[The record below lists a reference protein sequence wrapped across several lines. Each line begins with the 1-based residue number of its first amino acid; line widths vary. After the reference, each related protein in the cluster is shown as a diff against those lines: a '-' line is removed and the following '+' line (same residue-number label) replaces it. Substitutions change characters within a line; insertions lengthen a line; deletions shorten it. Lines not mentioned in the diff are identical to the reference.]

1 MRRREFLKNIGNSA
15 IALGV
20 FSVAGVNWKL
30 FAEDSMEVLYKRAI
44 SVDAMCFTTDNYIPY
59 LPKRSV
65 EALKTSGITAI
76 SLDVSLAKW
85 FDLGMRDF
93 YIVTENVARWI
104 NFIKSN
110 AEYFIIAYSA
120 EDILKAK
127 KIGKI
132 GFILNMQDTAPI
144 AQNLNRVEL
153 FYNLGI
159 RQIQLS
165 HNQRNFAVDSCWE
178 TTNAGLSHFG
188 RQLISTLNEKRIL
201 IDVAHVGEKS
211 TLEAIAH
218 SSAPLLAS
226 HTACYELCP
235 HPRNKS
241 DKVIKTLADNGG
253 LFCVFNMSGWM
264 TKEPSG
270 PMAVFMDHLKHAIN
284 IAGEDHVGFG
294 TDGDPAEMVPGQ
306 LEWELGISQESFDN
320 NVKNHPQ
327 LSWKI
332 KHMRIKE
339 LNSPHRLLN
348 LAKAMDQAGYK
359 ERTIE
364 KVIGGNYFR
373 LFKEVVG

>member
-1 MRRREFLKNIGNSA
+1 MRRREFLKNFGKGA
-15 IALGV
+15 VALGV
-20 FSVAGVNWKL
+20 LSITKMKWNL
-30 FAEDSMEVLYKRAI
+30 FAKDRIEALYKRAI

-59 LPKRSV
+59 LPQRSV
-65 EALKTSGITAI
+65 EALRTSGITAI

-93 YIVTENVARWI
+93 YIVSENIARWN
-104 NFIKSN
+104 NFLKRY
-110 AEYFIIAYSA
+110 AEYFIIVYSS

-127 KIGKI
+127 KLGKV
-132 GFILNMQDTAPI
+132 GFILNMQDTIPI

-153 FYNLGI
+153 FHNLGI

-188 RQLISTLNEKRIL
+188 RELISALNEKRIL
-201 IDVAHVGEKS
+201 IDIAHVGEKS

-226 HTACYELCP
+226 HTACYSLCP
-235 HPRNKS
+235 HPRSKS

-253 LFCVFNMSGWM
+253 VLCIYNMSGWM
-264 TKEPSG
+264 TKG
-270 PMAVFMDHLKHAIN
+270 PTASMTVFLDHLKYAIN
-284 IAGEDHVGFG
+284 IAGEDHVGLG
-294 TDGDPAEMVPGQ
+294 TDGDPAEMIPEQ
-306 LEWELGISQESFDN
+306 IEWELGFSQKSFDN
-320 NVKNHPQ
+320 EVTNHPQ
-327 LSWKI
+327 LIWKI

-339 LNSPHRLLN
+339 LNSSHRLLN
-348 LAKAMDQAGYK
+348 LAKAMDQDGYK

-373 LFKEVVG
+373 LFKEVAG

>member
-1 MRRREFLKNIGNSA
+1 
-15 IALGV
+15 
-20 FSVAGVNWKL
+20 
-30 FAEDSMEVLYKRAI
+30 
-44 SVDAMCFTTDNYIPY
+44 
-59 LPKRSV
+59 
-65 EALKTSGITAI
+65 
-76 SLDVSLAKW
+76 
-85 FDLGMRDF
+85 
-93 YIVTENVARWI
+93 
-104 NFIKSN
+104 
-110 AEYFIIAYSA
+110 
-120 EDILKAK
+120 
-127 KIGKI
+127 
-132 GFILNMQDTAPI
+132 
-144 AQNLNRVEL
+144 
-153 FYNLGI
+153 
-159 RQIQLS
+159 
-165 HNQRNFAVDSCWE
+165 
-178 TTNAGLSHFG
+178 
-188 RQLISTLNEKRIL
+188 
-201 IDVAHVGEKS
+201 
-211 TLEAIAH
+211 
-218 SSAPLLAS
+218 
-226 HTACYELCP
+226 
-235 HPRNKS
+235 
-241 DKVIKTLADNGG
+241 
-253 LFCVFNMSGWM
+253 MSGWM